1 MQFLKFLVLSTGLIF
16 RTVSSE
22 SSKCPNI
29 SPGPASSF
37 QLAELLPI
45 SPLTDPIAT
54 EIIRN
59 TLSLYAFAIDGRNW
73 QAFSRVFTPD
83 ARANYSE
90 PLPVLYGL
98 KNITDAVAAQV
109 IQFTGTHH
117 RYGTQYIAICSPTSA
132 ISITYLEASH
142 FLLPHTSP
150 VIEDDSHTLF
160 VTGRYEDTWKK
171 ANGNWKIVNR
181 NLVFIGPFILDTA

>member
-1 MQFLKFLVLSTGLIF
+1 MQFLKFLIFSTGLIS
-16 RTVSSE
+16 RTVSLE

-29 SPGPASSF
+29 SPGPASSL

-54 EIIRN
+54 ETIRN

-73 QAFSRVFTPD
+73 QAFSRVFALD

-98 KNITDAVAAQV
+98 QNITDAIAAQV
-109 IQFTGTHH
+109 TQFTGTHH

-160 VTGRYEDTWKK
+160 ATGRYEDTWKK
-171 ANGNWKIVNR
+171 TNGIWKIVNR

>member
-1 MQFLKFLVLSTGLIF
+1 MKDSPVLPRQVYGELC
-16 RTVSSE
+16 RKLHGRYWLQVE
-22 SSKCPNI
+22 QRD
-29 SPGPASSF
+29 ASSF

-45 SPLTDPIAT
+45 SPFTDPVAIET
-54 EIIRN
+54 IRN

-73 QAFSRVFTPD
+73 QAFSRVFAPD

-98 KNITDAVAAQV
+98 QNITDAIAAQV
-109 IQFTGTHH
+109 TQFTGTHH

-132 ISITYLEASH
+132 ISVTYLEASH
-142 FLLPHTSP
+142 FFLPHTSP
-150 VIEDDSHTLF
+150 VIEDDSNTLF
-160 VTGRYEDTWKK
+160 ATGRYEDTWKK
-171 ANGNWKIVNR
+171 TNGIWKIVNR